1 MLQVLSSRFSSVIR
15 FKQLRKILF
24 TLGKFPYVIGFLFS
38 KRLYLIVPL
47 QHQRNKQ
54 DMKKVIVLGVAT
66 IFLLSSCDSNMGSI
80 YAGGSLGSVLGSAI
94 GGIAG
99 GARGS
104 DIGTIIGMAGGAAA
118 GAAIDAK
125 TKKKSREYA
134 YGNERLASENRK
146 DVQEPYYQQQI
157 DTEQYNNLPQTTDE
171 NGSDSTNA
179 EDNGQYGFQ
188 IESPNGFT
196 ETNAK
201 PVYFSNKSSIER
213 LTPSTNEMPN
223 IEISK
228 VVFADN
234 DGNNILKRGEIGKIA
249 FEIHNNG
256 TQAISD
262 LYPTITEATYS
273 GHFRISPTTRI
284 NLLKP
289 SEVVRYTAT
298 IMADNRIKTGE
309 YNFLI
314 TILKD
319 NKSITKVMNL
329 RLSTQK

>member
-1 MLQVLSSRFSSVIR
+1 
-15 FKQLRKILF
+15 
-24 TLGKFPYVIGFLFS
+24 
-38 KRLYLIVPL
+38 
-47 QHQRNKQ
+47 
-54 DMKKVIVLGVAT
+54 MKKVIVLGVAT
-66 IFLLSSCDSNMGSI
+66 IFLLGSCDSNMGSI

-134 YGNERLASENRK
+134 YGNERLAPENRK

-213 LTPSTNEMPN
+213 LTR
-223 IEISK
+223 
-228 VVFADN
+228 
-234 DGNNILKRGEIGKIA
+234 L
-249 FEIHNNG
+249 
-256 TQAISD
+256 Q
-262 LYPTITEATYS
+262 
-273 GHFRISPTTRI
+273 TRCPI
-284 NLLKP
+284 
-289 SEVVRYTAT
+289 
-298 IMADNRIKTGE
+298 
-309 YNFLI
+309 
-314 TILKD
+314 
-319 NKSITKVMNL
+319 
-329 RLSTQK
+329 

>member
-1 MLQVLSSRFSSVIR
+1 MLQVLSPRFSSVIR

-134 YGNERLASENRK
+134 YGNERLAPENRK

-171 NGSDSTNA
+171 NGSDCTNA

-201 PVYFSNKSSIER
+201 PVLSDSHR
-213 LTPSTNEMPN
+213 L
-223 IEISK
+223 
-228 VVFADN
+228 
-234 DGNNILKRGEIGKIA
+234 
-249 FEIHNNG
+249 
-256 TQAISD
+256 Q
-262 LYPTITEATYS
+262 
-273 GHFRISPTTRI
+273 TRCPI
-284 NLLKP
+284 
-289 SEVVRYTAT
+289 
-298 IMADNRIKTGE
+298 
-309 YNFLI
+309 
-314 TILKD
+314 
-319 NKSITKVMNL
+319 
-329 RLSTQK
+329 

>member
-1 MLQVLSSRFSSVIR
+1 
-15 FKQLRKILF
+15 
-24 TLGKFPYVIGFLFS
+24 
-38 KRLYLIVPL
+38 
-47 QHQRNKQ
+47 
-54 DMKKVIVLGVAT
+54 
-66 IFLLSSCDSNMGSI
+66 MGSI

-125 TKKKSREYA
+125 TKKKNREYA
-134 YGNERLASENRK
+134 YGNERLAPENRK

-213 LTPSTNEMPN
+213 LTPSINEMPN

-262 LYPTITEATYS
+262 LYPTITEATNS

>member
-1 MLQVLSSRFSSVIR
+1 MVEGVHFSFHYMMPYDVGHRLMTANLSDIAAMGGTPKQIVLS
-15 FKQLRKILF
+15 
-24 TLGKFPYVIGFLFS
+24 
-38 KRLYLIVPL
+38 
-47 QHQRNKQ
+47 
-54 DMKKVIVLGVAT
+54 VA
-66 IFLLSSCDSNMGSI
+66 
-80 YAGGSLGSVLGSAI
+80 A
-94 GGIAG
+94 
-99 GARGS
+99 
-104 DIGTIIGMAGGAAA
+104 
-118 GAAIDAK
+118 
-125 TKKKSREYA
+125 
-134 YGNERLASENRK
+134 
-146 DVQEPYYQQQI
+146 PQQI

-262 LYPTITEATYS
+262 LYPTITEATNS
-273 GHFRISPTTRI
+273 NRFRISPTTRI
-284 NLLKP
+284 DVLMP
-289 SEVVRYTAT
+289 GETVRYTAT
-298 IMADNRIKTGE
+298 IVADRKVKTGE
-309 YNFLI
+309 YSFAI
-314 TILKD
+314 AILKD
-319 NKSITKVMNL
+319 NRSIARVTEL
-329 RLSTQK
+329 RLKTQK